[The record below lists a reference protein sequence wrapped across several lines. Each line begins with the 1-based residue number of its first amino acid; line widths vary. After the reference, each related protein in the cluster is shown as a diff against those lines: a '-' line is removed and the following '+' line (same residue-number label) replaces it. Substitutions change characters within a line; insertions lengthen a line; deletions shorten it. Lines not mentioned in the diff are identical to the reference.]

1 MSVQSPEYLSI
12 ISVNFW
18 QIVISLINLL
28 IIYLILKKFL
38 FKPVQKVMTE
48 RRSQVDR
55 MYSDANESRSAANE
69 MKQEYE
75 HRLATARQEADTMIR
90 TAAQTAQQKGDQI
103 VADAK
108 AQASYAKQKA
118 EVEIELQKQQMLK
131 DVQGEISDLAVSIA
145 SKVVEKEVSRQEY
158 DGFVDDFIRNVG
170 EQP

>member
-108 AQASYAKQKA
+108 AQASYTKQKA
-118 EVEIELQKQQMLK
+118 EAEIELQKQQMLK

>member
-18 QIVISLINLL
+18 QIVISLVNLL
-28 IIYLILKKFL
+28 IIFLILKKFL
-38 FKPVQKVMTE
+38 FKPVQKVMGE

-55 MYSDANESRSAANE
+55 MYSDADESRSAANE

-75 HRLATARQEADTMIR
+75 QRLASARQEADGMIR
-90 TAAQTAQQKGDQI
+90 TATQTAQQKSDQI
-103 VADAK
+103 LAEAK
-108 AQASYAKQKA
+108 AQAAHAKQKA
-118 EVEIELQKQQMLK
+118 EAEIELQKQQMLR
-131 DVQGEISDLAVSIA
+131 DAQGELSDLAVSIA

>member
-18 QIVISLINLL
+18 QIVISLVNLL
-28 IIYLILKKFL
+28 IIFLILKKFL
-38 FKPVQKVMTE
+38 FKPVQKVMGE

-55 MYSDANESRSAANE
+55 MYSDADESRSAANE

-75 HRLATARQEADTMIR
+75 QRLASARQEADGMIR
-90 TAAQTAQQKGDQI
+90 TATQTAQQKSDQI
-103 VADAK
+103 LADAK
-108 AQASYAKQKA
+108 AQAAHAKQKA
-118 EVEIELQKQQMLK
+118 EAEIELQKQQMLR
-131 DVQGEISDLAVSIA
+131 DAQGELSDLAVSIA

-158 DGFVDDFIRNVG
+158 DSFVDDFIRNVG

>member
-18 QIVISLINLL
+18 QIVISLVNLL